1 MIGQIG
7 VPEIVIILFILLL
20 TFLPIAVALWLGLK
34 VVRARTKQ
42 QELEARIEALERAQ
56 RRP

>member
-1 MIGQIG
+1 MGLIGA
-7 VPEIVIILFILLL
+7 PEIVIILVICSL
-20 TFLPIAVALWLGLK
+20 TFIPIAVALWLGLK

-56 RRP
+56 RRS